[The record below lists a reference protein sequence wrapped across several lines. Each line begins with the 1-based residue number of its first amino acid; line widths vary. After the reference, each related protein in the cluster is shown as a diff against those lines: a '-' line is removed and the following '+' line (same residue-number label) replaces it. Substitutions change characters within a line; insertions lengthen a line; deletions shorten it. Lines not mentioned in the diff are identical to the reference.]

1 HIFSRI
7 ILFLVIIQ
15 REIRI
20 VNDIPGNH
28 VPLAKLN
35 ANPLSLKQGES
46 SQISLTGT
54 DEDNDAIVK
63 YKLWGDFNL
72 DGTINNDERIEQT
85 TPISSSKQFNNSGTV
100 KVYGEVTD
108 EHGAVGTTN
117 VDISVNAVG
126 TNKIPQ
132 VDLTGVDANVFD
144 GKQKTIGL
152 PEPTDEDTP
161 GEIPYS
167 KAEIIEGNDYLESVS
182 LNSETR
188 ELIIRAKPVSQNQNY
203 KIKLSFGTDE
213 TNKNTA
219 NLEGVIENLCN
230 VQGRIESNGDSAGV
244 GKSGDVIGYIPI
256 FNEYGQFIGVDEKI
270 INETHTS
277 NGSFNV
283 QASKP
288 ATDLLVRARFD
299 EPGNLDGD
307 NKSYVRSMILD
318 ATKDYSNIV
327 LTCEPSPNPVTLP
340 VTKQQFADWINQV
353 GGTYLRSWDLT
364 TIEGIEILYKHP
376 ESSKGEFTTTMQDAI
391 AERVKASNGAE
402 ALFDNKISL
411 DSKIQ
416 VDNAS
421 TTNFHYLYYNGYI
434 TSHPN
439 WIVIVPVYNLTDIS
453 GYPCQGLTGVQHL
466 NNNPNLGVLNGAVI
480 RLNATTLWNSI
491 NALKGVS
498 MHELNHAILSPSGE
512 GNSIVNPY
520 SVMGN
525 KTDAGS
531 ADLKKAHMVYNGRY
545 DRMEEY
551 KRILGLEF

>member
-1 HIFSRI
+1 
-7 ILFLVIIQ
+7 
-15 REIRI
+15 
-20 VNDIPGNH
+20 

-256 FNEYGQFIGVDEKI
+256 FNEYGQFIGVDE
-270 INETHTS
+270 
-277 NGSFNV
+277 
-283 QASKP
+283 
-288 ATDLLVRARFD
+288 
-299 EPGNLDGD
+299 
-307 NKSYVRSMILD
+307 
-318 ATKDYSNIV
+318 DY
-327 LTCEPSPNPVTLP
+327 
-340 VTKQQFADWINQV
+340 K
-353 GGTYLRSWDLT
+353 
-364 TIEGIEILYKHP
+364 
-376 ESSKGEFTTTMQDAI
+376 
-391 AERVKASNGAE
+391 
-402 ALFDNKISL
+402 
-411 DSKIQ
+411 
-416 VDNAS
+416 
-421 TTNFHYLYYNGYI
+421 
-434 TSHPN
+434 
-439 WIVIVPVYNLTDIS
+439 
-453 GYPCQGLTGVQHL
+453 
-466 NNNPNLGVLNGAVI
+466 
-480 RLNATTLWNSI
+480 
-491 NALKGVS
+491 
-498 MHELNHAILSPSGE
+498 
-512 GNSIVNPY
+512 
-520 SVMGN
+520 
-525 KTDAGS
+525 
-531 ADLKKAHMVYNGRY
+531 
-545 DRMEEY
+545 
-551 KRILGLEF
+551 